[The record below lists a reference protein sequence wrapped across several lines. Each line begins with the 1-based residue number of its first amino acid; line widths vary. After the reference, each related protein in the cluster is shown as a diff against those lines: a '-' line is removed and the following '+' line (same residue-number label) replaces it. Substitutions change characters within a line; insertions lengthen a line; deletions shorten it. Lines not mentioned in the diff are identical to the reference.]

1 MVVFMNDERLAD
13 QELNRK
19 LDSLQH
25 IFQDQVDDIRQEAF
39 DWREE
44 TSSQQKVQVEGLKLD
59 IDKELSAVKHEIELL
74 QLMKQEV
81 DTLQVEVMQPRTWYK
96 DASVIISLVAVVFS
110 FGTAMISF
118 LQIDT
123 QNKYAARSELRGLIQ
138 RLGSLPKERAE
149 VVKAYKDDAFTS
161 NLLTGGLAQEY
172 MLLANQAVD
181 ISNRIPNDISPIEYI
196 AISKALTDAG
206 SLEQV
211 PVLLDRGL
219 RVSKDVV
226 SKVGLLRGYGSYFI
240 MTGDFDSGRK
250 KYQEAIRISNQESRN
265 QSLAEGSNAYT
276 ELIWAI
282 SEHNQGQCK
291 QAENL
296 LSNVLIKAEKL
307 PRGEYADSLKA
318 QVLNVQEGIKRNPQ
332 ICK

>member
-1 MVVFMNDERLAD
+1 MNDEQLAA

-19 LDSLQH
+19 FDSLQRV
-25 IFQDQVDDIRQEAF
+25 FQNQVDDIQQKNL
-39 DWREE
+39 DWREKD
-44 TSSQQKVQVEGLKLD
+44 SSQQKAQVEELKLD
-59 IDKELSAVKHEIELL
+59 VEKQLSAVKHEIELL
-74 QLMKQEV
+74 QLIKQEV
-81 DTLQVEVMQPRTWYK
+81 DALQVEAMKPKTWYK
-96 DASVIISLVAVVFS
+96 DASVIISMAAVVFS
-110 FGTAMISF
+110 LGTAMTSF
-118 LQIDT
+118 FQVDT

-138 RLGSLPKERAE
+138 RLGSLPKERVE
-149 VVKAYKDDAFTS
+149 IVKAYKNDAYTS

-211 PVLLDRGL
+211 PVLLEKGL
-219 RVSKDVV
+219 KVSKDVV

-240 MTGDFDSGRK
+240 MIGDFDSGRE
-250 KYQEAIRISNQESRN
+250 KYQEAIRVSNRESRN

-282 SEHNQGQCK
+282 SEHNQGQCR

-296 LSNVLIKAEKL
+296 LNNVRIKADKL

-318 QVLNVQEGIKRNPQ
+318 QVINAQEGIERNPQ
-332 ICK
+332 LCK